1 MSKHIFHILIP
12 SYTLVFSPPPPKMS
26 LVLLN
31 LSATFTVSSYDS
43 SALLF
48 RSSHYDL
55 ALYPLGS
62 GSVSVHAVRLY
73 LIFCMTLSVILL
85 LSLGISVVDS
95 ESLPKCAR
103 ISISLRK
110 IAIFYSGRQ
119 AFIIFIK

>member
-1 MSKHIFHILIP
+1 MSKYISHILIP
-12 SYTLVFSPPPPKMS
+12 SYTSVFSPPFPKMS

-31 LSATFTVSSYDS
+31 LSAAFTVSSYDS

-48 RSSHYDL
+48 RSSRYDL

-73 LIFCMTLSVILL
+73 LIFCMMLSVIPL
-85 LSLGISVVDS
+85 LSLEISVVDS
-95 ESLPKCAR
+95 ESLPECSM
-103 ISISLRK
+103 ISTSLRK